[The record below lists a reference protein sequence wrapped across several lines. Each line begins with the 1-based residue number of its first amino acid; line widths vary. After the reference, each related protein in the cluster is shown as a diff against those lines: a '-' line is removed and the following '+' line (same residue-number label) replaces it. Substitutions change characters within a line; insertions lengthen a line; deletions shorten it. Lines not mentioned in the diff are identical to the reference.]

1 MVYQHMNCG
10 KMTQLNFAVQQMH
23 LLTTKMVEYG
33 TVKKI
38 R

>member
-1 MVYQHMNCG
+1 MDAFIKG
-10 KMTQLNFAVQQMH
+10 FLGLFIAAVI
-23 LLTTKMVEYG
+23 TKMVEYG